1 MVGCSGM
8 REVAVE
14 ECSFVLGR
22 QSAREEAHAL
32 YRMVGRDRNTVEALR
47 ELIAVPPLPA
57 ALAQ

>member
-1 MVGCSGM
+1 M